1 MTFLMPLLISLL
13 LATGVGA
20 SLIASGL
27 TEHPTADQTETSAT
41 EFRSCIKI
49 KAPVSGPKQCNGT
62 TGQTA
67 AASRHR
73 TISETDVMLS
83 RAGWYRGQPLFPV
96 AAANQTAIVYQS
108 DPPSGRSPFWRIF
121 AFAPRLRR

>member
-13 LATGVGA
+13 LATGVGG
-20 SLIASGL
+20 SSIASGL

-41 EFRSCIKI
+41 EFRSCIEI
-49 KAPVSGPKQCNGT
+49 KAPVRGPKQCNGT
-62 TGQTA
+62 TGHAA

-73 TISETDVMLS
+73 TTSETDATLS
-83 RAGWYRGQPLFPV
+83 RPGWDRGQPLFPV
-96 AAANQTAIVYQS
+96 VAATQTAIVYQS
-108 DPPSGRSPFWRIF
+108 DPASGRSPFWRIF